1 MFTHSHGREV
11 ENVLILIIGVCVCV
25 CGGGGGGGANALFCP
40 IQQTPMLI
48 FYLLPSVYGAELW
61 RDTYM

>member
-25 CGGGGGGGANALFCP
+25 GGGGANALFCP